1 MPVGWSSELTGIT
14 SITGI
19 VGTARLY
26 IWDNQCDKEIE
37 PLAVNV
43 VYSLH
48 GEKVGVSCNPF
59 GVLVFLTADS
69 RLSFGDIRFSA
80 LAKTVI

>member
-1 MPVGWSSELTGIT
+1 MPVGWWSELTGIT

-19 VGTARLY
+19 VGAARLY

-48 GEKVGVSCNPF
+48 GEKVVRK
-59 GVLVFLTADS
+59 L
-69 RLSFGDIRFSA
+69 
-80 LAKTVI
+80 